1 MVLFVVI
8 LTILQNNVPLNL
20 GTALLKFIV
29 VTGGGVLIGGLCGY
43 LIYRI
48 IKLTEDHLLQVT
60 LTVVLVFG
68 TPLIAEFLHCSGI
81 IAVVVAGLMIG
92 KGRLSCM
99 STKGH
104 QTTETFWEVIDFILN
119 SLIFIIIGIELQVVG
134 MDDLIAYKELILT
147 GVLIVLLSRAFIVYC
162 TMFVYNKIIKPSL
175 PKKWNHILFWGGLRG
190 TIPIILMLE
199 LPDFQYRPLFL
210 SATFSIVLF
219 SIIIQG
225 LTIEP
230 LLKKLDLQQKK

>member
-1 MVLFVVI
+1 M
-8 LTILQNNVPLNL
+8 
-20 GTALLKFIV
+20 
-29 VTGGGVLIGGLCGY
+29 IGGLCGY

-119 SLIFIIIGIELQVVG
+119 SLIFIIT
-134 MDDLIAYKELILT
+134 K
-147 GVLIVLLSRAFIVYC
+147 
-162 TMFVYNKIIKPSL
+162 
-175 PKKWNHILFWGGLRG
+175 
-190 TIPIILMLE
+190 
-199 LPDFQYRPLFL
+199 
-210 SATFSIVLF
+210 
-219 SIIIQG
+219 
-225 LTIEP
+225 
-230 LLKKLDLQQKK
+230 